1 MGYEM
6 GKSLTSRK
14 STHSFV
20 PGKNRIRKIREKSGS
35 ENQDIFDQILVN
47 VHSNE
52 LIYEVQPRFFGI
64 FNKFDVFKILIS
76 PTKRIAI
83 QKSVYFYLN

>member
-1 MGYEM
+1 M

-14 STHSFV
+14 SAHSFV

-35 ENQDIFDQILVN
+35 EKPDIFDQILVN
-47 VHSNE
+47 VHRNE
-52 LIYEVQPRFFGI
+52 LIYEVQQRFFGI
-64 FNKFDVFKILIS
+64 FNKFDVFKIAIS

-83 QKSVYFYLN
+83 IKSVYFCLN